1 MGYFDTLSSSAF
13 KTNDDG
19 QKLFFPWGTLG
30 HGYIIPSDAEFE
42 RLQYRYK
49 NVTVF
54 SILVGIAAI
63 IFLKSLLS
71 IVAFLF
77 IFIAA
82 YMVWVRYQCRNLRPT
97 QEKLTFSENATNQ
110 SRAYNPFILWLLE
123 IISLI
128 FIGIGVLMFLVD
140 PANWL
145 IAVLSLVLFGFSAV
159 VLGRMIIIQRRDS
172 GRRL

>member
-1 MGYFDTLSSSAF
+1 MGYFDTISSSAF
-13 KTNDDG
+13 KTKDDG

-30 HGYIIPSDAEFE
+30 HGYVIPSDAEFE
-42 RLQYRYK
+42 RLQYQYK

-71 IVAFLF
+71 IVAFMFVF
-77 IFIAA
+77 IVA
-82 YMVWVRYQCRNLRPT
+82 YMVWVRYQCRNLSPT
-97 QEKLTFSENATNQ
+97 QEKLTVSENVANQ
-110 SRAYNPFILWLLE
+110 PRAYNPVVLWLLE

-145 IAVLSLVLFGFSAV
+145 IAVFSIVLFGFSAV
-159 VLGRMIIIQRRDS
+159 VLGRLIIIQRRNS
-172 GRRL
+172 GTQ

>member
-13 KTNDDG
+13 KTKDDG

-63 IFLKSLLS
+63 IFLTESPEYRCLL
-71 IVAFLF
+71 
-77 IFIAA
+77 
-82 YMVWVRYQCRNLRPT
+82 VRFHCRVYGMGTVPVSQPEFNTR
-97 QEKLTFSENATNQ
+97 EA
-110 SRAYNPFILWLLE
+110 
-123 IISLI
+123 
-128 FIGIGVLMFLVD
+128 
-140 PANWL
+140 
-145 IAVLSLVLFGFSAV
+145 
-159 VLGRMIIIQRRDS
+159 DS
-172 GRRL
+172 